1 VTISEFVRGLRRHLV
16 LLVIAP
22 LLGAA
27 VAQLITMLQSRTYE
41 SKASVFFS
49 LSQTTD
55 RLDQAYQGTLFSQ
68 QKVRSYADIVTTPK
82 VTQPVI
88 GELGL
93 RIRPETLAKRLT
105 VEVPLDTTLLN
116 VSARYSDPVMAA
128 RIVNSVTRN
137 LSKAVSDLEPPQPG
151 RPLPIQIHV
160 VRPGAVPIKPSSPR
174 PLLNVAIGLVLG
186 TIAGIGAG
194 ALKDALDTRIGRA
207 ADVTRISGLPVLG
220 EVPHEAAARKHV
232 LVDDT
237 DRFGQR
243 AEAYRK
249 LRTNLRFIG
258 VDHPPRTIVVS
269 SPHRGDGKSST
280 AMNVAFSLA
289 DDGARV
295 VLVDA
300 DLRRSSIASALGLVE
315 GAGLTSVLAGQAK
328 IADVLQQ
335 AKRRSTIDVIASGP
349 VPPNPSELLGT
360 RKMQLIL
367 EELREN
373 ADYVI
378 VDSPPLIPVADAAVI
393 APGCDGVILVA
404 RAGRTKQDE
413 LRSAAE
419 SLSAVNAKT
428 LGVVVNMTKSNSN
441 DRYYVYSGRTSA
453 STDSETPSSPRRVDE
468 REPVPNASARR

>member
-1 VTISEFVRGLRRHLV
+1 MTISEFVRGLRRHLV
-16 LLVIAP
+16 LLAIAP

-27 VAQLITMLQSRTYE
+27 VAQLITMLQPRSYE

-88 GELGL
+88 DELRL
-93 RIRPETLAKRLT
+93 RVRPDLLAKRLT

-116 VSARYSDPVMAA
+116 ISVRYSDPVMAA
-128 RIVNSVTRN
+128 RIVNSVTSH

-160 VRPGAVPIKPSSPR
+160 VRPGTVPLKPSSPR

-207 ADVTRISGLPVLG
+207 ADVTRVSGLPVLG
-220 EVPHEAAARKHV
+220 EVPHDAAARRHV

-237 DRFGQR
+237 DRFGRR

-258 VDHPPRTIVVS
+258 VDQPPRTIVVS

-315 GAGLTSVLAGQAK
+315 GAGLTSVLAGQAT

-360 RKMQLIL
+360 RRMQQIL
-367 EELREN
+367 EELSEN

-378 VDSPPLIPVADAAVI
+378 IDSPPLLPVADAAVI

-419 SLSAVNAKT
+419 SLAAVNAET
-428 LGVVVNMTKSNSN
+428 LGVVVNMTKSTAN
-441 DRYYVYSGRTSA
+441 DRYYVYSGRTSPGGGDDA
-453 STDSETPSSPRRVDE
+453 SPSPRRRDE
-468 REPVPNASARR
+468 EDPVPSASAR